1 MRKMSF
7 IGAQVTMV
15 KRSPHLFLNLAR
27 AHIIMKKLSIVKSSL
42 KNKKKTKTL
51 KQLQPLLK

>member
-7 IGAQVTMV
+7 IGAQVAMD
-15 KRSPHLFLNLAR
+15 KRIPHLSLNLAR
-27 AHIIMKKLSIVKSSL
+27 AHITMKKLLIVKSSL